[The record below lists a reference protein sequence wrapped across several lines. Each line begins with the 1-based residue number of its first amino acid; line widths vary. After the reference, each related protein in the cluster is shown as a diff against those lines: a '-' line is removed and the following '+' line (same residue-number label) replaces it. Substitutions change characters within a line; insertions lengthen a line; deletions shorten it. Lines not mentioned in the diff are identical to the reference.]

1 MPANSLCP
9 FSNRNRLLI
18 FCSCV
23 LAVILIGQSEGSAQ
37 NILPY
42 PNATTDRALLLKT
55 PMAPPVANVPFND
68 PDFGSSLVR
77 ATDETTDYI
86 HAGSYL
92 MTQGS
97 GQQNEWSADTGKF
110 WVSGKGGRLFA
121 FAFDASTMK
130 IHSLPLA
137 PSGKGLLVPL
147 RPGATFSFTDP
158 DLIYGTTG
166 PSPLTISSYRFSTG
180 KSGTVI
186 DTTTCGTQPPLDLK
200 GRSDDDVGVSLND
213 RRFSISEGGQ
223 QQGAHQFV
231 VVYDKK
237 LGCRWYNTQTGQ
249 VGGAWG
255 PSGTA
260 IGPAAPYLIRHAY
273 ISKSGNYIRIMN
285 NGQGF
290 YVWDIATLKVSLCGH
305 KSGLECFGYGV
316 TGYNSYVNAAAVVE
330 YMQMVKRPL
339 GNLADISQL
348 YLPFDD
354 PHEFEITLHFSWS
367 NVDVHDSTPVC
378 ASSYQYEGDLEV
390 TEPFEGE
397 IFCAETDGKAS
408 TVWRFAHNRA
418 NWKAPYYNTQPLG
431 GVSKDG
437 KFFLFTSG
445 WDEQLGVGSDG
456 RPRTD
461 VWIVKLD

>member
-1 MPANSLCP
+1 MRVNSCSVFEDKRKLPFFGLCTT
-9 FSNRNRLLI
+9 FVSLM
-18 FCSCV
+18 FAV
-23 LAVILIGQSEGSAQ
+23 GALAQSPS
-37 NILPY
+37 PY
-42 PNATTDRALLLKT
+42 PDATTDRALHIKT
-55 PMAPPVANVPFND
+55 AMAPPVANIPFTD
-68 PDFGSSLVR
+68 PDFGSSMVR

-86 HAGSYL
+86 HTGGYL

-110 WVSGKGGRLFA
+110 WVAGQGGRLFA
-121 FAFDASTMK
+121 FAFDAPTMK

-137 PSGKGLLVPL
+137 PAGKGLLVPL
-147 RPGATFSFTDP
+147 RLGATFSFTDP
-158 DLIYGTTG
+158 DLIYGTTS

-180 KSGTVI
+180 KSAGVI
-186 DTTTCGTQPPLDLK
+186 DTTTCGTQPALDPK
-200 GRSDDDVGVSLND
+200 GRSDDDVGVSLNSG
-213 RRFSISEGGQ
+213 RFSISEGGQ

-237 LGCRWYNTQTGQ
+237 LGCRWYNTETGQ

-255 PSGTA
+255 PTGTA
-260 IGPAAPYLIRHAY
+260 IGPTVPYLVRHAY
-273 ISKSGNYIRIMN
+273 ISKSGNYVRIMN

-290 YVWDIATLKVSLCGH
+290 YVWDIATLKVSPCGH

-316 TGYNSYVNAAAVVE
+316 TGYNSYVNASAVVE

-339 GNLADISQL
+339 GNLADMSQL

-367 NVDVHDSTPVC
+367 NVDKHDSTPVC
-378 ASSYQYEGDLEV
+378 ASSYQYEGESEI

-418 NWKAPYYNTQPLG
+418 NWKAPYFNTQPLG
-431 GVSKDG
+431 GVSMDG
-437 KFFLFTSG
+437 RFFLFTSG
-445 WDEQLGVGSDG
+445 WDQQLGIGSDG

-461 VWIVKLD
+461 VWIVKLN